1 MVKRVLVGAHYGLR
15 DWLVQRLT
23 AILMV
28 LYTLALL
35 AIAFTLPN
43 THEGWRSL
51 FAGLPMKLFASVT
64 VFGLIWHVW
73 IGMRDILM
81 DYLWK
86 LPVRLAA
93 MFLVALFLLANL
105 VWALSIL
112 WSVN

>member
-23 AILMV
+23 GILMI

-35 AIAFTLPN
+35 AIAVTLPG
-43 THEGWRSL
+43 THEGWRTL
-51 FAGLPMKLFASVT
+51 FAGLPMKVFASVT
-64 VFGLIWHVW
+64 LIGLIWHVW

-86 LPVRLAA
+86 LPVRLTA
-93 MFLVALFLLANL
+93 MFLVVLFLVANL
-105 VWALSIL
+105 VWGLNIL